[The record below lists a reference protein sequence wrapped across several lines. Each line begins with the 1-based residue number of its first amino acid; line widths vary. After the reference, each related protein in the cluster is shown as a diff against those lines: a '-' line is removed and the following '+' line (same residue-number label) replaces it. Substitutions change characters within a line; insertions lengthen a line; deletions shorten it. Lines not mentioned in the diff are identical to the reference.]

1 MRLRER
7 ALVSTTACKLPAA
20 LLTPAGALSL
30 GSRVP
35 RQYHEVCVWDD
46 KLWVLAGANWGGAT
60 VAEARGPRSGDTA
73 TMEVNPITG
82 KPDANRNDVW
92 YSEDGATWHEL
103 EGTPWDRR
111 HASSVFVFDD
121 ALWMT
126 SGNVRPPSSLGWPF
140 RTRLSATP
148 AADERPQPAPAG
160 CVAARPVGRRAPEAQ
175 PVARNA

>member
-60 VAEARGPRSGDTA
+60 AAEARGPRSGDTA

-92 YSEDGATWHEL
+92 YSADGNTWHEL
-103 EGTPWDRR
+103 EGTPWERR

-126 SGNVRPPSSLGWPF
+126 SGNVRPATSLSLSL
-140 RTRLSATP
+140 RLALL
-148 AADERPQPAPAG
+148 
-160 CVAARPVGRRAPEAQ
+160 
-175 PVARNA
+175 NA